1 MLVGLITRRSV
12 VQIHAPLMPDQG
24 IQTSIDEYP
33 LMNQIGSVLE
43 EIDLD
48 SLDKRPKGQRD
59 VAVIEDNKVVTDL
72 PEERLVVKY
81 QPEGEGIDEN
91 QNARAVAN
99 YIEAYER
106 GYDFFPRIYGG
117 RNDLSIIV
125 MEHLNTQVDGRD
137 SPPEWD
143 EIGLEEGDRNVR
155 GEVLTD
161 WGIRGD
167 YKAPVD
173 FGQII
178 PERGD
183 GYNHV
188 KEPDDIGDASELPKC
203 RRFGFDGSKYFTTII

>member
-1 MLVGLITRRSV
+1 
-12 VQIHAPLMPDQG
+12 MPDQG
-24 IQTSIDEYP
+24 IQTSIDEYH

-99 YIEAYER
+99 YIEDYER
-106 GYDFFPRIYGG
+106 GYDFFPHIYGG

-125 MEHLNTQVDGRD
+125 MEHLDQQVDGKEVH
-137 SPPEWD
+137 PEWGSK
-143 EIGLEEGDRNVR
+143 IGLEEGDRNVR

-167 YKAPVD
+167 YKVPVD
-173 FGQII
+173 LGQII
-178 PERGD
+178 PKSRD

-188 KEPDDIGDASELPKC
+188 EEPDDIGDASELPKC
-203 RRFGFDGSKYFTTII
+203 RRFGFDGSEYFTTMI